1 MTPLEL
7 ALSYSRK
14 NVPVFPCRSEDE
26 QTDQYDAETGEFITL
41 KAKTPLTGNG
51 FKAATKNERIINI
64 LFGERHPTA
73 MVGAPTGES
82 MGAWV
87 LDIDVHKDDDGNVV
101 NGYET
106 MAALE
111 DKHGSLPRT
120 AVAKTAGGGEHHYF
134 RYAPGVRNRGH
145 LGAGLD
151 VRGVGGY
158 VVMPGSVLADGKG
171 YHWLDWDG
179 DGLPPLP
186 DAPGWLLDLVL
197 PPQQAVTTSSDYSH
211 AAGQNDIY
219 VERAVEAELSDT
231 ASVPMGAGRN
241 NRLNQASFNLGQWV
255 GGGHLSESA
264 ARSLLQ
270 DVARSWGRDWRQC
283 CKTIDN
289 GLKAGV
295 LVPRHPPASDFD
307 DMGGWGT
314 LDYRDL
320 ATRYLEK
327 RASAANQG
335 HDTDREHPAPQEA
348 TTEAMIPI
356 GNIDEDDE
364 APDYTLA
371 TVADL
376 ESLTYPGGLV
386 EDLIDWITSSAEQP
400 SRPLALAAVLPLVAT
415 LAGSR
420 FSTGSKDT
428 RPNLYTVALAE
439 SGFGKEHA
447 RSQIKRLLMSSQG
460 IFDDFSGPA
469 RIMSASALREVL
481 ERHSSV
487 NCQIDEFGGFV
498 REITDRK
505 AGSHQRAIST
515 DLRDYYSA
523 STTYFEGAA
532 YRGTPPK
539 RIYNPN
545 LCLHG
550 TSTPEQFWTALS
562 SASAE
567 DGLLPRLI
575 LFHVKGDKPASV
587 KANRDVRDVP
597 TLLLEKMAAVAGI
610 DVVKRRSATKLPQVA
625 AWQENKPHIVPWT
638 PDALAL
644 FRSVKEA
651 VEEQERRVAVE
662 GKPFVRRII
671 ENAIK
676 LALIVAVGIDPSEPV
691 ISEATFDWAT
701 AVAWSCAAE
710 MLTEVTERLADNQR
724 EANYK
729 KIAALIRKAGNKG
742 LTEGRLLDKC
752 KAIEAW
758 QRDDI
763 LKDLVNGGRVIVP
776 VNDNK
781 RGRPS
786 KRYVWFELSA

>member
-1 MTPLEL
+1 MTPLKT
-7 ALSYSRK
+7 AISYAAAGI
-14 NVPVFPCRSEDE
+14 PVFPCRHADE
-26 QTDQYDAETGEFITL
+26 RTDTYDENGAEIVL

-51 FKAATKNERIINI
+51 FKSATKSERIINI
-64 LFGERHPTA
+64 LFGARHPEA
-73 MVGAPTGES
+73 LIGAPTGEQ

-87 LDIDVHKDDDGNVV
+87 LDIDVHKDDDGNVI

-106 MAALE
+106 MAILE
-111 DKHGSLPRT
+111 DQNGPLPRT

-134 RYAPGVRNRGH
+134 RYVPGVRNRGR

-151 VRGVGGY
+151 VRGMGGY
-158 VVMPGSVLADGKG
+158 VVMPGSVLATGHA
-171 YHWLDWDG
+171 YHWLDWEG
-179 DGLPPLP
+179 EGLPALP
-186 DAPGWLLDLVL
+186 EAPQWLLDLVL
-197 PPQQAVTTSSDYSH
+197 PQQQPSTASDYHYES
-211 AAGQNDIY
+211 GQNDIY
-219 VERAVEAELSDT
+219 VERAVEAELREL
-231 ASVPMGAGRN
+231 ASSPQGGRGEAVNRSAFSLGTLVGAG
-241 NRLNQASFNLGQWV
+241 A
-255 GGGHLSESA
+255 LSRSEAEAGLFDA
-264 ARSLLQ
+264 AYANGVVSKDGEREIRAKIRRGLDAGIKQ
-270 DVARSWGRDWRQC
+270 PRD
-283 CKTIDN
+283 I
-289 GLKAGV
+289 
-295 LVPRHPPASDFD
+295 
-307 DMGGWGT
+307 
-314 LDYRDL
+314 
-320 ATRYLEK
+320 
-327 RASAANQG
+327 
-335 HDTDREHPAPQEA
+335 PAPQDDMAGWGNVDYRLLAENSQRKKA
-348 TTEAMIPI
+348 ETAPVEPTPI
-356 GNIDEDDE
+356 EPDQDED

-371 TVADL
+371 AVADL

-428 RPNLYTVALAE
+428 RPNMYTVALAE

-575 LFHVKGDKPASV
+575 LFHIKGDKPPTV
-587 KANRDVRDVP
+587 KAKRDVRDVP

-610 DVVKRRSATKLPQVA
+610 DVVKRRSATKLPHVA
-625 AWQENKPHIVPWT
+625 SWQENKPHVVPWT
-638 PDALAL
+638 PDALTL
-644 FRSVKEA
+644 FRSVKDA
-651 VEEQERRVAVE
+651 VDEQEGRIAVE
-662 GKPFVRRII
+662 GRPFVRRII

-676 LALIVAVGIDPSEPV
+676 LALIVAVGIDPKEPV
-691 ISEATFDWAT
+691 ISEAVFDWAT

-710 MLTEVTERLADNQR
+710 MLSEVMDRLADNQR

-729 KIAALIRKAGNKG
+729 KIAGLIRKAGAKG
-742 LTEGRLLDKC
+742 LTEGRLLDRC

-763 LKDLVNGGRVIVP
+763 LKDLMNGGRIVVP
-776 VNDNK
+776 ANDNK
-781 RGRPS
+781 KSGPKT
-786 KRYVWFELSA
+786 KRFLWVA